1 MDERSRRQQINTA
14 MPRQSTVSDVLSQ
27 LQAKANPKNV
37 EGMAKFGMTVKSRL
51 GVSVPEMRKIA
62 KAVGRD
68 HRLAQLLWKTGIAE
82 AQIVAALIDD
92 PTAVTS
98 KQMDRWVKDFDS
110 WDVCDQACLSLF
122 DKSPLAWQKIPE
134 WAEREEEF
142 VRRAAFALIAGL
154 AWHDKQ
160 AAETRFVHLFPILM
174 KGADD
179 DRNYVKK
186 AVSWAIRNIGKR
198 NHKLN
203 RAAVKLAKDIQRMD
217 SKAAR
222 WVAADA
228 LRELQSE
235 AIQRRLRA

>member
-1 MDERSRRQQINTA
+1 MA
-14 MPRQSTVSDVLSQ
+14 TVADVLAK
-27 LQAKANPKNV
+27 LRAKANPKNV
-37 EGMAKFGMTVKSRL
+37 AGMAKFGMSVEGRL
-51 GVSVPEMRKIA
+51 GVSVPEMRKLA
-62 KAVGRD
+62 KEIGRD
-68 HRLAQLLWKTGIAE
+68 HRLAQSLWKTGIAE
-82 AQIVAALIDD
+82 ARIVAAFVDD
-92 PTAVTS
+92 PAAVTS
-98 KQMDRWVKDFDS
+98 SQMDRWVKDFDS

-122 DKSPLAWQKIPE
+122 DKSPMAWQRIPV

-142 VRRAAFALIAGL
+142 VKRAAFALLAGL

-160 AAETRFVHLFPILM
+160 AVDQRFVELFPILM

-198 NHKLN
+198 NRTLN
-203 RAAVKLAKDIQRMD
+203 KAARKLAGDIRRMD

-235 AIQRRLRA
+235 AVQRRLSN

>member
-1 MDERSRRQQINTA
+1 MA
-14 MPRQSTVSDVLSQ
+14 TVANVLSK
-27 LQAKANPKNV
+27 LEAKAKPRNV
-37 EGMAKFGMTVKSRL
+37 EGMAKFGMSVKSRL

-62 KAVGRD
+62 KAVGHD
-68 HRLAQLLWKTGIAE
+68 HPLALALWKTGIAE

-92 PTAVTS
+92 PAAVS
-98 KQMDRWVKDFDS
+98 SAQMDRWVKDFDS

-122 DKSPLAWQKIPE
+122 DKSPLAWRKIPE

-142 VRRAAFALIAGL
+142 VKRAAFALIAGL

-160 AAETRFVHLFPILM
+160 AVDQTFVDLFPILM

-179 DRNYVKK
+179 DRNFVKK

-198 NHKLN
+198 NPKLN
-203 RAAVKLAKDIQRMD
+203 RAAVKLAKDIQRMG

-228 LRELQSE
+228 IRELQSE
-235 AIQRRLRA
+235 AVQRRLNA

>member
-1 MDERSRRQQINTA
+1 MA
-14 MPRQSTVSDVLSQ
+14 TVANVLSK
-27 LQAKANPKNV
+27 LEAKAKPKNV
-37 EGMAKFGMTVKSRL
+37 EGMAKFGMSVKSRL

-62 KAVGRD
+62 KEVG
-68 HRLAQLLWKTGIAE
+68 HNHPLALALWKTGIAE

-92 PTAVTS
+92 PAAVS
-98 KQMDRWVKDFDS
+98 SAQMDRWVKDFDS

-142 VRRAAFALIAGL
+142 VKRAAFALIAGL

-160 AAETRFVHLFPILM
+160 AVDQTFVDLFPILM

-179 DRNYVKK
+179 DRNFVKK

-198 NHKLN
+198 NPKLN

-228 LRELQSE
+228 IRELQSE
-235 AIQRRLRA
+235 AVQRRLNA

>member
-1 MDERSRRQQINTA
+1 MA
-14 MPRQSTVSDVLSQ
+14 TVANVLSK
-27 LQAKANPKNV
+27 LEAKAKPKNV
-37 EGMAKFGMTVKSRL
+37 EGMAKFGMSVKSRL
-51 GVSVPEMRKIA
+51 GVSVPEIRKIA
-62 KAVGRD
+62 KEVG
-68 HRLAQLLWKTGIAE
+68 HNHPLALALWKTGIAE

-92 PTAVTS
+92 PAAVS
-98 KQMDRWVKDFDS
+98 SAQMDRWVEDFDS

-142 VRRAAFALIAGL
+142 VKRAAFALIAGL
-154 AWHDKQ
+154 AWHNEQ
-160 AAETRFVHLFPILM
+160 AVDQSFVDLFPILM

-179 DRNYVKK
+179 DRNFVKK

-198 NHKLN
+198 NPKLN

-228 LRELQSE
+228 IRELQSE
-235 AIQRRLRA
+235 AVQRRLNA

>member
-1 MDERSRRQQINTA
+1 MA
-14 MPRQSTVSDVLSQ
+14 TVSKVLHS
-27 LQAKANPKNV
+27 LKAKASPKNV
-37 EGMAKFGMTVKSRL
+37 EGMAKFGMSVKGRL

-62 KAVGRD
+62 KEIGRD
-68 HRLAQLLWKTGIAE
+68 HRLALSLWKTGIAE
-82 AQIVAALIDD
+82 ARIVAALIDD
-92 PTAVTS
+92 PAAVTS
-98 KQMDRWVKDFDS
+98 AQMDRWVKDFDS

-122 DKSPLAWQKIPE
+122 DKSPLAWQKISE

-142 VRRAAFALIAGL
+142 VKRAAFALIAGL

-160 AAETRFVHLFPILM
+160 AADNRFIDLFPILM

-198 NHKLN
+198 NRKLN
-203 RAAVKLAKDIQRMD
+203 KAAVRLAKDIQRMD

-228 LRELQSE
+228 IRELESE
-235 AIQRRLRA
+235 AVRRRLIA

>member
-1 MDERSRRQQINTA
+1 MA
-14 MPRQSTVSDVLSQ
+14 TVANVLSK
-27 LQAKANPKNV
+27 LEAKAKPKNV
-37 EGMAKFGMTVKSRL
+37 EGMAKFGMSVKSRL

-62 KAVGRD
+62 KEVG
-68 HRLAQLLWKTGIAE
+68 HNHPLALALWKTGIAE

-92 PTAVTS
+92 PAEVS
-98 KQMDRWVKDFDS
+98 SAQMDRWVKDFDS

-142 VRRAAFALIAGL
+142 VKRAAFALIAGL

-160 AAETRFVHLFPILM
+160 AVDQSFVDLFPILM

-179 DRNYVKK
+179 DRNFVKK

-198 NHKLN
+198 NPKLN

-228 LRELQSE
+228 IRELQSE
-235 AIQRRLRA
+235 AVQRRLNA